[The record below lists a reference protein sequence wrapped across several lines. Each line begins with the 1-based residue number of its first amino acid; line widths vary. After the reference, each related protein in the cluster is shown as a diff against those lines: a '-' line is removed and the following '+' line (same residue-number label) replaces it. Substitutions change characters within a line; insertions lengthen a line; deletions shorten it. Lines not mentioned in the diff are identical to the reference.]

1 MMKVQKIEIE
11 FPFLVELPP
20 GFEQVLGTLVNLVCK
35 KYEAENPDR
44 VMWPAGHGSKPI
56 WREPEEPDFD
66 DDIYHISVAEREAH
80 KKEREY
86 RRGDED
92 AQSQRINRSDAEHC

>member
-1 MMKVQKIEIE
+1 MPIKIQKIEIE

-20 GFEQVLGTLVNLVCK
+20 RCTEFLATAVNLICK

-56 WREPEEPDFD
+56 WREPEEPEFD
-66 DDIYHISVAEREAH
+66 DSIYHISVAEREAH
-80 KKEREY
+80 PKERE
-86 RRGDED
+86 RKQD
-92 AQSQRINRSDAEHC
+92 AHNISQNNKTTKKS